1 MIYSFAHRRGAQ
13 HDGRGRV
20 HPKPSLCVR
29 LHEKGRKAHA
39 MPCHHSPEAYLIAYL
54 EQSMR
59 GAVTT
64 LRSAAYFG
72 PDVVH
77 GGGRCNG
84 GPAVGRK
91 GRSYE

>member
-1 MIYSFAHRRGAQ
+1 
-13 HDGRGRV
+13 
-20 HPKPSLCVR
+20 
-29 LHEKGRKAHA
+29 